1 VWLVFLLKFSDLQC
15 LQTETFF
22 ASLFATKIKRD
33 LPLCNKFFW
42 QHPEVFIV
50 YAACPGDDAD
60 KFSLPLD
67 QNFFLASLFVK

>member
-1 VWLVFLLKFSDLQC
+1 MPSDR
-15 LQTETFF
+15 
-22 ASLFATKIKRD
+22 KIFCKPFRKKNKRP
-33 LPLCNKFFW
+33 LPLCNLFFW

-67 QNFFLASLFVK
+67 QNFFLQVFL